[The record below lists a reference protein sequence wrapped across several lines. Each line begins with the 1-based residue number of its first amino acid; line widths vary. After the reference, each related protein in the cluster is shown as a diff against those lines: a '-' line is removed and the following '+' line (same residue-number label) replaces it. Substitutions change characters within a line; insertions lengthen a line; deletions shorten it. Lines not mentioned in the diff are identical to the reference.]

1 MFFPEVLTVEEC
13 SSLVEETEAR
23 GFSPALVN
31 VGGGNQVLATEVR
44 GAGAREVESYEVLV
58 LVSVNEV

>member
-1 MFFPEVLTVEEC
+1 MISPEVLTLEEC

-44 GAGAREVESYEVLV
+44 RSAAMEVESYEVLV

>member
-1 MFFPEVLTVEEC
+1 MFLPEVLTLEEC

-23 GFSPALVN
+23 GFSPALIN

-44 GAGAREVESYEVLV
+44 GGSEDMEE
-58 LVSVNEV
+58 

>member
-1 MFFPEVLTVEEC
+1 M
-13 SSLVEETEAR
+13 EETEAR
-23 GFSPALVN
+23 GFSPALIN

-44 GAGAREVESYEVLV
+44 RCAAVEVQSYEVLV